1 MFLLL
6 LLLLSG
12 ALHWRNIYI
21 YLHRHC
27 ITKFK
32 EYFFRL
38 HSFFTR
44 FRFQSRVVFIL
55 GLSKDTTE
63 DALLNYFENTRR
75 SGGGPVE
82 EVKISENTA
91 QVKFESSEGNFLNG
105 MGICVLLKV
114 WTLKSFKV
122 NLNHLLRL
130 LCLFSHAQIIV
141 RQNVYWKY
149 FKFASIVAIL
159 VGPNSVYALRV
170 LEAFV
175 YEWQKRKRSHLRSSG
190 T

>member
-1 MFLLL
+1 MFFVFVVVVRRL
-6 LLLLSG
+6 
-12 ALHWRNIYI
+12 ALTWYI
-21 YLHRHC
+21 FTY

-38 HSFFTR
+38 HFLFTR
-44 FRFQSRVVFIL
+44 FRFQSRVVLIR
-55 GLSKDTTE
+55 GLSKNTTE

-91 QVKFESSEGNFLNG
+91 QVKFESSEGNFVNG

-122 NLNHLLRL
+122 NLNHLLRP
-130 LCLFSHAQIIV
+130 LCLFSQAQFIV

-149 FKFASIVAIL
+149 FKFASIVANL
-159 VGPNSVYALRV
+159 VSPDSVYALR
-170 LEAFV
+170 A
-175 YEWQKRKRSHLRSSG
+175 RK
-190 T
+190 TKTITFEN

>member
-1 MFLLL
+1 MFI
-6 LLLLSG
+6 
-12 ALHWRNIYI
+12 R
-21 YLHRHC
+21 
-27 ITKFK
+27 
-32 EYFFRL
+32 
-38 HSFFTR
+38 
-44 FRFQSRVVFIL
+44 

-105 MGICVLLKV
+105 I
-114 WTLKSFKV
+114 
-122 NLNHLLRL
+122 LRP

-141 RQNVYWKY
+141 RQNFYWKY
-149 FKFASIVAIL
+149 FKFASIVANL
-159 VGPNSVYALRV
+159 VSPNSVYALRV

-175 YEWQKRKRSHLRSSG
+175 YNEGQKQTRSHLRTSG